1 MPLSKPQRA
10 IADDHNRFRVV
21 IAGRR
26 FGKSHLAL
34 RELARFAR
42 YPDQK
47 VWYVANTRQQAKAVM
62 WGKLKKKLSKLGWIR
77 NINESELTVTLVNN
91 TEITLKS
98 AEVGDSLRGVGLNF
112 LVCDEFANFDPNI
125 YFEVLRPMLSDTN
138 GHALFI
144 GTPAGAS
151 NWARELFDYHLSRP
165 GWSSHQYTT
174 IQGGRVSESE
184 ITQARLDLAPRVFR
198 QEYEASFES
207 PSSIIFNEFGDHNIR
222 PVDKP
227 TNDREN
233 IIIGIDF
240 NTTPVS
246 AVIGRQTKSGI
257 DIFDE
262 IYIDNSNTKEL
273 AEEIKTRYPNNPIIT
288 YPDPAGV
295 QRKTS
300 AGGDT
305 DIKILEMAGFQTRYH
320 RQHPLVKDRINCGN
334 SLFFLRPDGSTRFNI
349 DPRCSKTIKSLKSWT
364 YKEGTMVPNKDDG
377 FDHACDALTYAI
389 QYLHPIN
396 KEQAPRPP
404 VRFGHRLG

>member
-1 MPLSKPQRA
+1 MPLTAPQRT
-10 IADDHNRFRVV
+10 IVDDASRFRVV

-42 YPDQK
+42 FPDQK
-47 VWYVANTRQQAKAVM
+47 VWYVANTRQQGKAVI
-62 WGKLKKKLSKLGWIR
+62 WSKLKKKLGKLGWIR
-77 NINESELTVTLVNN
+77 NVNESELTLTLVNN
-91 TEITLKS
+91 SEITIKS

-112 LVCDEFANFDPNI
+112 LVCDEFANFEPSV
-125 YFEVLRPMLSDTN
+125 YFEILRPMLSDTN

-151 NWARELFDYHLSRP
+151 NWAKDLYDYHLTRP

-174 IQGGRVSESE
+174 IQGGQVSAEE
-184 ITQARLDLAPRVFR
+184 IEQARLDLAPRVFR

-207 PSSIIFNEFGDHNIR
+207 PSSIIFNEFGEHNIR
-222 PVDKP
+222 PVAKP
-227 TNDREN
+227 VGDYEP
-233 IIIGIDF
+233 IIANIDF
-240 NTTPVS
+240 NVTPIS
-246 AVIGRQTKSGI
+246 CVIGRQTKTGV

-273 AEEIKTRYPNNPIIT
+273 AEELRTRYPRNPIT
-288 YPDPAGV
+288 CFPDPAGV

-305 DIKILEMAGFQTRYH
+305 DIKILENAGFVCRYH
-320 RQHPLVKDRINCGN
+320 RQHPLVKDRINSAN

-349 DPRCSKTIKSLKSWT
+349 DPACKKTIKSLKSWT
-364 YKEGTMVPNKDDG
+364 YKEGTMVPDKDNG
-377 FDHACDALTYAI
+377 YDHACDALTYGI
-389 QYLHPIN
+389 QYLFPIRR
-396 KEQAPRPP
+396 EIAERPP
-404 VRFGHRLG
+404 QRFGHRLG